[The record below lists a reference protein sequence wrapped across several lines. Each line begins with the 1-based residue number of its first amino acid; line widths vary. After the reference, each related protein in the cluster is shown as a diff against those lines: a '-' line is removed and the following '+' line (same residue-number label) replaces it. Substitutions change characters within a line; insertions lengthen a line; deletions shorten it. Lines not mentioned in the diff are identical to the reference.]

1 MAYLI
6 YDKNEQHVITQLDS
20 DPDAFLAPGAESC
33 HIVFE
38 QEAVDPETDF
48 LTNYRLN
55 AAGDGVENPY
65 KGLSKAEQLT
75 KFQED
80 QCKIKAVTSKKHLFE
95 IIKSE
100 VKHKIEGEYSSS
112 SWKVERASELDLI
125 NGNTDA
131 MRALAI
137 EKQAIRQRGAD
148 VEAELTA
155 LDPNVAADAK
165 KIDEMLH
172 NITARIH
179 DGY

>member
-20 DPDAFLAPGAESC
+20 DPDGFLAPGVESS

-38 QEAVDPETDF
+38 QEAVDQETDF

-65 KGLSKAEQLT
+65 KGLSKADQLV
-75 KFQED
+75 KFQDD
-80 QCKIKAVTSKKHLFE
+80 QCKIQAVTTKKHLFQL
-95 IIKSE
+95 IKSE
-100 VKHKIEGEYSSS
+100 VRHKIEGDFGASA
-112 SWKVERASELDLI
+112 WKVERAQETDLI
-125 NGNTDA
+125 NGNNDA

-155 LDPNVAADAK
+155 LDPSVTADAK

>member
-38 QEAVDPETDF
+38 QEAVDQETDF

-65 KGLSKAEQLT
+65 KGLSKAEQLV

-80 QCKIKAVTSKKHLFE
+80 QSKIKAVTSKKHLFQ

-100 VKHKIEGEYSSS
+100 VKHKIEGEYSTS

-125 NGNTDA
+125 NGNDDA

-155 LDPNVAADAK
+155 LDPNNAADAK
-165 KIDEMLH
+165 KIDDMLH
-172 NITARIH
+172 NITSRIH

>member
-6 YDKNEQHVITQLDS
+6 YDKNEKHVITQLDS
-20 DPDAFLAPGAESC
+20 DPDGFLAPGAESS

-38 QEAVDPETDF
+38 QEAVDQDNDF

-65 KGLSKAEQLT
+65 KALSKADQLI

-80 QCKIKAVTSKKHLFE
+80 QVKIKAVTSKKHLFE

-125 NGNTDA
+125 NGNNDA

-155 LDPNVAADAK
+155 LDPNVTADAK